1 MLVLQS
7 WERLPE
13 DMRCEEVRP
22 YYNYLNK
29 KRVSLVVKRI
39 FDIVGSMILLIV
51 LSPIILVTG
60 IWIKVDSKGPVV
72 FKQQRVTQYGRVFY
86 IYKFR
91 TMVVD
96 AEQCGTQVTVK
107 NDNRITR
114 VGRKLRG
121 CRLDELLQL
130 LNILKGDMSFVGTRP
145 ESVKYVQVYTNE
157 MKATLLLPAGVTS
170 MASIRYKDEEKL
182 LDGVEDIDKTY
193 VNVILPAKM
202 KYNLEEIYKFNVIHE
217 LSVMLQT
224 VGAVLQ

>member
-1 MLVLQS
+1 MLQS

-22 YYNYLNK
+22 YYDYLNK
-29 KRVSLVVKRI
+29 KRISLVVKRI
-39 FDIVGSMILLIV
+39 FDIVGSMVLLIV
-51 LSPIILVTG
+51 LSPIILATG
-60 IWIKVDSKGPVV
+60 IWIKVDSRGPVV

-96 AEQCGTQVTVK
+96 AEQRGTQVTVK
-107 NDNRITR
+107 NDDRITR

-121 CRLDELLQL
+121 YRLDELLQL

-145 ESVKYVQVYTNE
+145 ESVKYVQSYTNE

-182 LDGVEDIDKTY
+182 LDGVEDIDSTY
-193 VNVILPAKM
+193 VNVILPEKM
-202 KYNLEEIYKFNVIHE
+202 KYNLEEIYKYNVIHE

-224 VGAVLQ
+224 VGAVLH

>member
-1 MLVLQS
+1 MLQS

-13 DMRCEEVRP
+13 DMRCEEIRP
-22 YYNYLNK
+22 YYDYLNK
-29 KRVSLVVKRI
+29 KRISLVVKRI
-39 FDIVGSMILLIV
+39 FDIVGSMVLLIV
-51 LSPIILVTG
+51 LSPIILATG
-60 IWIKVDSKGPVV
+60 IWIKVDSRGPVV

-96 AEQCGTQVTVK
+96 AEQRGTQVTVK
-107 NDNRITR
+107 NDDRITR

-145 ESVKYVQVYTNE
+145 ESVKYVQAYTNE

>member
-22 YYNYLNK
+22 YYDYLNK
-29 KRVSLVVKRI
+29 KRISLVVKRI
-39 FDIVGSMILLIV
+39 FDIVGSMVLLIV
-51 LSPIILVTG
+51 LSPIILATG
-60 IWIKVDSKGPVV
+60 IWIKVDSRGPVV
-72 FKQQRVTQYGRVFY
+72 FKQQRVTQYGRAFY

-96 AEQCGTQVTVK
+96 AEQRGTQVTVK
-107 NDNRITR
+107 NDDRITR

-121 CRLDELLQL
+121 YRLDELLQL

-145 ESVKYVQVYTNE
+145 ESVKYVQAYTNE

-193 VNVILPAKM
+193 VTVILPAKM

-224 VGAVLQ
+224 VGAVLH